1 MGKAS
6 LSPEELA
13 VLLAIPAD
21 GGGCG
26 SEAEALR
33 RRLAAA
39 DSSADAGTA
48 GRPNSLAASSRSSL
62 DDWPVPARLAG
73 RLAEVWSGLLRAPV
87 GVSVLHVA
95 AETFGEFL
103 LMSRHPTFLATATDP
118 AGLPVLAVELP
129 LAVVCPAIRRMA
141 GGPWET
147 EHASSQPLTPL
158 EQRLAKRLVVC
169 LVPEAQ
175 IARRASEPLEDLPLA
190 VHDRLPRVAPAWAR
204 TPSAGLQ
211 FQVKLGVSSGLVRC
225 CVPWG
230 PGP

>member
-1 MGKAS
+1 VEKAS

-13 VLLAIPAD
+13 VLLANPA
-21 GGGCG
+21 GGSGCG

-33 RRLAAA
+33 RRVAAA
-39 DSSADAGTA
+39 DSSADAA
-48 GRPNSLAASSRSSL
+48 AVGRPNPAAPRSRSSL
-62 DDWPVPARLAG
+62 DDWPGPARLAG
-73 RLAEVWSGLLRAPV
+73 RLAEVWSGLLRAQV

-103 LMSRHPTFLATATDP
+103 LMSRYPTFLATATDP

-129 LAVVCPAIRRMA
+129 LAVVCLAIRRMA

-147 EHASSQPLTPL
+147 EQASSQPLTPL
-158 EQRLAKRLVVC
+158 EQRLAKRLIVC

-175 IARRASEPLEDLPLA
+175 IACRASEPLEELPLV

-204 TPSAGLQ
+204 TPSAGMQ

-230 PGP
+230 PGS